1 MRLPKLSHL
10 QFLVLSVLLS
20 DEHSGRELRARLSE
34 FGVRKS
40 GPAFYQLMAR
50 LEDSE
55 FVSGRYEQ
63 EIVEG
68 QIIRER
74 VYKIRA
80 SGTKAWNEC
89 RKFHTRVV
97 KEIGGLSE
105 A

>member
-10 QFLVLSVLLS
+10 QFLVLSVLLG
-20 DEHSGRELRARLSE
+20 DERSGRELRARLSE

-80 SGTKAWNEC
+80 SGTKACKEC
-89 RKFHTRVV
+89 RKFHTKVIE
-97 KEIGGLSE
+97 EIGGLSE

>member
-20 DEHSGRELRARLSE
+20 EEHSGRELRARLSE

-89 RKFHTRVV
+89 REFQASVI
-97 KEIGGLSE
+97 EQAGGLSE

>member
-20 DEHSGRELRARLSE
+20 DERSGRELRARLSE

-80 SGTKAWNEC
+80 SGTRAWNEC
-89 RKFHTRVV
+89 RKFHTKVIE
-97 KEIGGLSE
+97 EIGGLSE